1 MTQVDKRASRIRNR
15 ARKVRTRVRD
25 TRREIERIAKTP
37 TLGGLFLSFLKIG
50 TVGFGGGLA
59 VIAQI
64 RTLAVQQR
72 RWLSE
77 QEFASGFALAQTLP
91 GTAAGNVATYVGLRI
106 RGWRGA
112 TVSIAGFILPS
123 MLMMIVLAILYRHLR
138 YLPDTDR
145 LFHGLNAAVVALIIV
160 TAWRVGRNTLVKP
173 WQWLLAVFSC
183 IVVAFFSATVIEV
196 VLTAGLIGIFIDSYA
211 EKQLRKLGQLRGVA
225 SRRKR
230 ISARVTLQRRRRRI
244 RATHFVGGYLTRAI
258 AEERVRLAAL
268 LAEEKT
274 TEGENQTT
282 EVTAA
287 VEQNPDPDQ
296 AAPNSSAKKFRS
308 LALFGVSMPILTK
321 FALLLT
327 LSTLFLRIGTVTFG
341 GGFVMIPLI
350 EAEVVDSHHW
360 LTHQEFVDATALGQ
374 VTPGPVLITATFI
387 GYRVAGT
394 LGALVA
400 TISIFL
406 PSFLMTVVAG
416 SSLARFHTNKIVQ
429 SFLKGVTPAVVGLL
443 VAAGISIGRAG
454 IHSWVGM
461 LIAVI
466 AGVVLVRYRPNAIW
480 VILGAGLVR
489 FALGF
494 FVA

>member
-1 MTQVDKRASRIRNR
+1 MRE
-15 ARKVRTRVRD
+15 

-173 WQWLLAVFSC
+173 WQWLLAVFAC

-196 VLTAGLIGIFIDSYA
+196 VLAAGLIGIFIDSYA

-230 ISARVTLQRRRRRI
+230 ISARVTLQRRRRRFL
-244 RATHFVGGYLTRAI
+244 ATHFVGGYLTRAM

-268 LAEEKT
+268 SDQEKT
-274 TEGENQTT
+274 SKDENQTAKDT
-282 EVTAA
+282 TDEPI
-287 VEQNPDPDQ
+287 PDPNQ
-296 AAPNSSAKKFRS
+296 PESIGKKFRS

-489 FALGF
+489 FVLGF

>member
-1 MTQVDKRASRIRNR
+1 
-15 ARKVRTRVRD
+15 VRD

-72 RWLSE
+72 RWLTE

-173 WQWLLAVFSC
+173 WQWLLAVFAC

-196 VLTAGLIGIFIDSYA
+196 VLAAGLIGIFIDSYA
-211 EKQLRKLGQLRGVA
+211 EKQLRKLGRLRGVA

-230 ISARVTLQRRRRRI
+230 ISARVTLERRRRRI
-244 RATHFVGGYLTRAI
+244 RATHFVGGYLTRAM
-258 AEERVRLAAL
+258 AEERVRQAAL
-268 LAEEKT
+268 LAQAKI
-274 TEGENQTT
+274 TEGESQTA
-282 EVTAA
+282 EDTAA
-287 VEQNPDPDQ
+287 DEQNPDPN
-296 AAPNSSAKKFRS
+296 PNSTGKKFRS
-308 LALFGVSMPILTK
+308 LALFGVAMPILTK

-350 EAEVVDSHHW
+350 EAEVADSHHW

-454 IHSWVGM
+454 IHSWVGL

-489 FALGF
+489 FVLGF